1 MGEKVKFCE
10 SLLYFACD
18 IRDKFIKHGGTRG
31 NIFLHYQDPYIP
43 QTLLSKVSETVR
55 F

>member
-10 SLLYFACD
+10 SLLYFTCD
-18 IRDKFIKHGGTRG
+18 IRDKFLKHGRTRE
-31 NIFLHYQDPYIP
+31 NIFLHYQDHMR
-43 QTLLSKVSETVR
+43 QTVLAKVSETIR